1 MFNVVNIRP
10 YNDETRDIA
19 VGILANDGVIVAPSH
34 TNYGVFCSAFSEKA
48 ISRIFEMKKRTKFGP
63 LTLGV
68 PLPED
73 AKKYAKV
80 PKGISDEVL
89 KEMLYGMATPIF
101 FKAFPFPEQM
111 TMGAPTVGIMCHGQ
125 SPMYEM
131 GKAFGP
137 IALTSANI
145 SGTGGAQVSR
155 EQAINDIG
163 RYVDL
168 VVDNGPIN
176 WDHSAGENQ
185 SNTVVDFTF
194 EVPYLVRPG
203 RFPTERL
210 QELFP
215 NLVTDHD
222 LYRKALTDRMGK
234 IRL

>member
-1 MFNVVNIRP
+1 MANIRP
-10 YNDETRDIA
+10 YNDETRAIA
-19 VGILANDGVIVAPSH
+19 VELLANDGVIVAPSH
-34 TNYGVFCSAFSEKA
+34 TNYGVFCSAFSDKA
-48 ISRIFEMKKRTKFGP
+48 IARIFEMKKRTKFGP

-73 AKKYAKV
+73 AKKYARI
-80 PKGISDEVL
+80 PESIADTMLE
-89 KEMLYGMATPIF
+89 EMLYGMTTPIF
-101 FKAFPFPEQM
+101 FKTYPFPDQM

-155 EQAINDIG
+155 EQAIEDIG
-163 RYVDL
+163 NHVDL

-176 WDHSAGENQ
+176 WDRDAGENQ

-203 RFPTERL
+203 RFPTARL
-210 QELFP
+210 QEMFP
-215 NLVTDHD
+215 NLITEHS
-222 LYRKALTDRMGK
+222 LYRKALTERMGE